1 MDAAEA
7 KDRAAFDEALKGLWK
22 TMTLVQTSMDT
33 MWQFAD
39 PKSYDRFRTFIMG
52 VKHQPMFP
60 NGLIYEGVSEEP

>member
-52 VKHQPMFP
+52 
-60 NGLIYEGVSEEP
+60 